1 MDNYKNF
8 NDVNWLSSI
17 STWTITP
24 NSSEIGAVFSIDAGT
39 ILFTGN
45 VAGTEQSNVVY
56 PVFYLLTSVAYVS
69 GFGASSDPIRIN

>member
-1 MDNYKNF
+1 MLIGYHQL
-8 NDVNWLSSI
+8 VLGP
-17 STWTITP
+17 ITP
-24 NSSEIGAVFSIDAGT
+24 NSSEIGAFFSIDAGT